1 MNILQSLRVL
11 ANMRSTA
18 KRLLVIRTHL
28 KYMPGITITVPQCR
42 SMNGGSDPSSVR
54 NVESTSH
61 FLESVFNSPEISVL
75 SSEAKCQRF
84 VKHYSDLNAE
94 EKLTFL
100 KVLSQQYSVNQDS
113 VLLAAKGV
121 TLAQGRGEAALLKS
135 EERLRSTL
143 VPRYQQLFQKIGRI
157 EGGVKFL
164 VNMRADILTKA
175 STIHCEKEFARLK
188 VLQNSIREL
197 LTFWFSVG
205 FLKLQRITWESS
217 CDMVQKISDYEA
229 VHPIRNWADLKRRV
243 GSYRRCY
250 VFTHKSMPKEPV
262 VVLHTALTQDI
273 STSIHSIIR
282 TPSLGHVKQEVD
294 SPPVADTE
302 AECLTE
308 EPSKIS
314 AAVFYSITSTQKG
327 LQSVDL
333 GNYLIKK
340 AVQELQM
347 EFPNIQKFSSL
358 SPIPGFK
365 DWLIME
371 INKSLKAESLSESVE
386 PPLLYQSEIEKL
398 REIVEPEN
406 ANMMT
411 VLKGVLQN
419 HTWVSNEH
427 VCQVLQGPLIRLC
440 ARYLYTE
447 KRRGYALNPVAN
459 FHLSNGAVLWRINWL
474 GDMSMRGINQ
484 SCGMM
489 VNYRYFLESTE
500 ENSRRYLELREI
512 TASEEVKEWATLTM

>member
-1 MNILQSLRVL
+1 MLDKYRNSNFCDQDLFFE
-11 ANMRSTA
+11 N
-18 KRLLVIRTHL
+18 HL

-42 SMNGGSDPSSVR
+42 SMNGGTDIPTTVHD
-54 NVESTSH
+54 VESTSR
-61 FLESVFNSPEISVL
+61 FLESVFNSPDLSVL

-84 VKHYSDLNAE
+84 VKHYNDLNQE
-94 EKLTFL
+94 EKVIFL
-100 KVLSQQYSVNQDS
+100 KVLAQQYSVNQDS
-113 VLLAAKGV
+113 VVDAAKGV
-121 TLAQGRGEAALLKS
+121 TAAQGRGEAALLNS
-135 EERLRSTL
+135 EERLRSVL

-175 STIHCEKEFARLK
+175 PTIHCEKEFARLK
-188 VLQNSIREL
+188 VLQSSIREL

-243 GSYRRCY
+243 GSYRRCF

-262 VVLHTALTQDI
+262 VVLHTALTDDI

-282 TPSLGHVKQEVD
+282 TPSLGNVRQEVD
-294 SPPVADTE
+294 SPPPPNVETDHESHTE
-302 AECLTE
+302 D
-308 EPSKIS
+308 PSKIN

-347 EFPNIQKFSSL
+347 EFPNIRKFSSL

-371 INKSLKAESLSESVE
+371 INKSLKAESLSESVD

-411 VLKGVLQN
+411 VLKGVLQTHN
-419 HTWVSNEH
+419 WVSNAH
-427 VCQVLQGPLIRLC
+427 VCQVLQGPLMRLC

-489 VNYRYFLESTE
+489 VNYRYFLDSTE
-500 ENSRRYLELREI
+500 ENSRKYLELREI
-512 TASEEVKEWATLTM
+512 TASDDVKDWATLTL

>member
-1 MNILQSLRVL
+1 MFYVVYFRCCDESYL
-11 ANMRSTA
+11 
-18 KRLLVIRTHL
+18 HL

-42 SMNGGSDPSSVR
+42 TMNGGSDLPSVQDA
-54 NVESTSH
+54 ESTAH
-61 FLESVFNSPEISVL
+61 FLESVFSSPEISVL

-84 VKHYSDLNAE
+84 VKHYNDLNPE

-100 KVLSQQYSVNQDS
+100 KVLSKQYGVHQDS
-113 VLLAAKGV
+113 VVLAAQGV
-121 TLAQGRGEAALLKS
+121 TMAKERGEAALLKS
-135 EERLRSTL
+135 EERLRNSL
-143 VPRYQQLFQKIGRI
+143 VPRFQQLFQKIGRI

-175 STIHCEKEFARLK
+175 PTIHCEKELARLR

-217 CDMVQKISDYEA
+217 CDMVQKVSDYEA

-243 GSYRRCY
+243 GTYRRCF

-273 STSIHSIIR
+273 SKSIHSIIS
-282 TPSLGHVKQEVD
+282 TPSLGQVKQAVD
-294 SPPVADTE
+294 SPPAADTE
-302 AECLTE
+302 AETLTE
-308 EPSKIS
+308 DQSKIS

-340 AVQELQM
+340 AVEELQT
-347 EFPNIQKFSSL
+347 EFPGIHKFSSL

-365 DWLIME
+365 DWLITE
-371 INKSLKAESLSESVE
+371 INKSLKAASLSESVE
-386 PPLLYQSEIEKL
+386 PPLLYQSEIQKL

-406 ANMMT
+406 ANMVT

-427 VCQVLQGPLIRLC
+427 VCQVLQGPLTRLC

-500 ENSRRYLELREI
+500 ENSRKYLELREI
-512 TASEEVKEWATLTM
+512 TASEEVKEWAKLTL